1 MMDEISVSDYDE
13 FDDFEDRGSIVALG
27 VRFPERQ
34 LHSSSIRTGAGR
46 RSEGSLMPC
55 RSRCIGEAGS
65 DESRPEAGDEQFQEP
80 PVVPEITL
88 ELMFTEECPCSL
100 RRITYTE
107 EMRQADQL
115 LFDEYRNCLLRG
127 IRSVSLRGIWSTA
140 TNMVKD
146 CENKTGI
153 LDLLPLVPLQNRD
166 ETKFVL
172 GAPPQLKIGED
183 CNVVTLGIGKDIGA
197 EQALSKLTYPLC
209 HFYGSDPGIEENM
222 ELYSRIGKFYPFAV
236 AATNGTRT
244 ASILDDKT
252 GQYKYV
258 NISHIDLIS
267 FFRDQVKLKII
278 DYLLMD
284 VEYAEYDMLPFFLPG
299 DLLDQND
306 IIVCQWTCEFHTG
319 DEITKIKFG
328 DFMWENLLYGRSSML
343 QRFEIEYLHP
353 SVIQVYTAPIIFD
366 EMLYECNIPA

>member
-1 MMDEISVSDYDE
+1 
-13 FDDFEDRGSIVALG
+13 
-27 VRFPERQ
+27 
-34 LHSSSIRTGAGR
+34 
-46 RSEGSLMPC
+46 
-55 RSRCIGEAGS
+55 
-65 DESRPEAGDEQFQEP
+65 
-80 PVVPEITL
+80 
-88 ELMFTEECPCSL
+88 
-100 RRITYTE
+100 
-107 EMRQADQL
+107 MRQADQL

-127 IRSVSLRGIWSTA
+127 IRSVSLRGI
-140 TNMVKD
+140 
-146 CENKTGI
+146 
-153 LDLLPLVPLQNRD
+153 
-166 ETKFVL
+166 
-172 GAPPQLKIGED
+172 GED
-183 CNVVTLGIGKDIGA
+183 CNVVTLGIGKDIGV

-328 DFMWENLLYGRSSML
+328 DFMWENLLYGRFL
-343 QRFEIEYLHP
+343 PLHFATYVRATFINIRDDLCTRRFILNKEKK
-353 SVIQVYTAPIIFD
+353 
-366 EMLYECNIPA
+366 